1 LRVGVVREK
10 WVVDGRGGVVG
21 ISNDVGWMGCGHAGG
36 GEPMGDGVEVG
47 DGLEGRRLI
56 EKWEKKSYAMGK
68 GFPPPTSFSE
78 AFAEL

>member
-1 LRVGVVREK
+1 MGVIREE

-21 ISNDVGWMGCGHAGG
+21 ISNDVRWMGCGQAGG

-56 EKWEKKSYAMGK
+56 RKWEKKSYARDK
-68 GFPPPTSFSE
+68 GLSPPTSLSE